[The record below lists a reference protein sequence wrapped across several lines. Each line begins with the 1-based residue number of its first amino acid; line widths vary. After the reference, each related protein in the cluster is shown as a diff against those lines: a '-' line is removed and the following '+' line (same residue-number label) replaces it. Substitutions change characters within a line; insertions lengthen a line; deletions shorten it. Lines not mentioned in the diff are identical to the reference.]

1 MSDAHAMLAV
11 APSSTEEAALSPG
24 VLLMRPRLSVLA
36 LLATSLL
43 VGCGNGADAT
53 APVAATPSTTAAVVG
68 PSGLEVESEQAARA
82 VLDARAEAERLAAEA
97 AARAAAEA
105 AAQQAAAEAAAA
117 AERAAEEAAAAQ
129 RAAEAAAA
137 QAVIDAE
144 GGCPPGW
151 SFDEIQGCFD
161 PESSDAFVDEDD
173 GYVTSELEIR
183 CSDGTATVEE
193 CFGPGS
199 DLNENGIADMNE

>member
-1 MSDAHAMLAV
+1 MRSRRPVLAV
-11 APSSTEEAALSPG
+11 LAA
-24 VLLMRPRLSVLA
+24 
-36 LLATSLL
+36 SLL
-43 VGCGNGADAT
+43 LGCSSDPEVA
-53 APVAATPSTTAAVVG
+53 APVAAPSPTVAFTG

-82 VLDARAEAERLAAEA
+82 VLEAQRVEAERVAAET

-105 AAQQAAAEAAAA
+105 AAEQAA
-117 AERAAEEAAAAQ
+117 AERAAAAR
-129 RAAEAAAA
+129 RAAEEAAAA

-151 SFDEIQGCFD
+151 SFDEVQGCFD
-161 PESSDAFVDEDD
+161 PESTDAYVGEDD
-173 GYVTSELEIR
+173 GYVTSDLEVR

-199 DLNENGIADMNE
+199 DLDQNGIADVNE